1 MLQDVHTAIE
11 PYSITTSRA
20 VHLNLSS
27 IWSKA
32 LSRVFGGDT
41 ALEGK
46 AACGDVVLS
55 QAELLE
61 RCTGCDLDLCGY
73 DIDAGDFFGDS
84 VLDLTAI
91 MLDMVLKK
99 G

>member
-11 PYSITTSRA
+11 PYTITTSRA
-20 VHLNLSS
+20 VDLNLSS
-27 IWSKA
+27 IRCEA

-91 MLDMVLKK
+91 MLDMVLKE